1 MENLHFIRIHVI
13 WIFTEFF
20 KIVRNSIALYFFL
33 LYLFNKW
40 ISLNNMIIY
49 IVVLFVFVYSMI
61 TSLLYWK
68 NFKIYPL
75 KNKIE
80 IHKGSYFKK
89 ITYLNYDNVT
99 GVNEKRNILEKILKL
114 NSVIIK
120 VNSIDQDESII
131 IPSISFKD
139 TAKIKKSLKINEKK
153 SKYKKEN
160 VYFETNVSDIMKN
173 SLSSFNIILFMLFL
187 YSLYSTISDYLDV
200 DWIVLYTKK
209 IIFYNNISM
218 VISLIV
224 LVLLSYVYTATKSLL
239 KYSNFKLLN
248 YDKYL
253 ITDYGVTLKKNI
265 SIEKN
270 SISAIMIKSSLLQNL
285 LNFEE
290 VKVISMNPE
299 NEKKDKE
306 IILPI
311 IKKETSKKHLEK
323 ILNYNIKFLPFY
335 KNETKIILL
344 KLIRKTIVLLLFLS
358 IDYFI
363 NNLYLSILIYML
375 CIYILLKQ
383 VISVFLTTY
392 SFSNNFIV
400 IKKQDFNR
408 DILIIPTEKIEE
420 IIIKQSFFQRAFNV
434 GSIVI
439 VNKAVP
445 PSKFKILDI
454 NINQLINFK
463 NQLIKH

>member
-1 MENLHFIRIHVI
+1 
-13 WIFTEFF
+13 
-20 KIVRNSIALYFFL
+20 
-33 LYLFNKW
+33 
-40 ISLNNMIIY
+40 
-49 IVVLFVFVYSMI
+49 
-61 TSLLYWK
+61 
-68 NFKIYPL
+68 
-75 KNKIE
+75 
-80 IHKGSYFKK
+80 
-89 ITYLNYDNVT
+89 
-99 GVNEKRNILEKILKL
+99 
-114 NSVIIK
+114 
-120 VNSIDQDESII
+120 
-131 IPSISFKD
+131 
-139 TAKIKKSLKINEKK
+139 
-153 SKYKKEN
+153 
-160 VYFETNVSDIMKN
+160 
-173 SLSSFNIILFMLFL
+173 
-187 YSLYSTISDYLDV
+187 
-200 DWIVLYTKK
+200 
-209 IIFYNNISM
+209 M